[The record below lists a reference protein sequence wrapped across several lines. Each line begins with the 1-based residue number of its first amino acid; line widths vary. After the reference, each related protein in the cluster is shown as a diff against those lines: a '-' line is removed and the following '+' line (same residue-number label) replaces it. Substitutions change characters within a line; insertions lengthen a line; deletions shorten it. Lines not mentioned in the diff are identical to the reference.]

1 MVEERITDGKRIAEL
16 LSSELSARETGPLAS
31 ISVID
36 ADRDAAPSKDGT
48 PAYGIA
54 IDGTH
59 VGTVALFPE
68 YARVT
73 LSVGVDAVV
82 ETAGDVGVP
91 ARREDG
97 TAVLQVESGAAVK
110 PATDVIAAA
119 VESRR

>member
-16 LSSELSARETGPLAS
+16 LSSELSARETGALAPV
-31 ISVID
+31 SVID
-36 ADRDAAPSKDGT
+36 ADRDATPSNDGT

-54 IDGTH
+54 IGGTN

-73 LSVGVDAVV
+73 LSVGVEAVV
-82 ETAGDVGVP
+82 KAAGKAGVP

-119 VESRR
+119 VESQR